1 MRVTTMRLRA
11 AALLCACA
19 LASGLAA
26 ADRADTQRIVS
37 VGGDVTEILY
47 ALGAGEHVV
56 ATDTTSLYPPEALET
71 PKVGYARTLAAEG
84 ILSLRPTLVIAS
96 GDAGPPEALD
106 QLRDAGVA
114 VRVLPRGHSVA
125 NIYAKIGEVAAA
137 IGDDARAAPLVA
149 DVERRMEAAQRTVAR
164 AHGCPRVLF
173 LLNID
178 AGAPI
183 AAGSDTGAD
192 AIIRLAGGCNVFG
205 AEQGYKPLSVE
216 AAVAAAPEVIL
227 VMQQRLDDLGG
238 IERVLENP
246 ALRLTP
252 AAREKRVVAMDGL
265 YLLGFGPRTPDAV
278 LDLARL
284 LHGDLAGDA

>member
-1 MRVTTMRLRA
+1 MRLTGRLAA
-11 AALLCACA
+11 AALLGACA
-19 LASGLAA
+19 LAVAEP
-26 ADRADTQRIVS
+26 ADTQRIVS

-47 ALGAGEHVV
+47 ALGAGEHIV
-56 ATDTTSLYPPEALET
+56 ATDTTSLYPPEALAT

-106 QLRDAGVA
+106 QLRDAGVE
-114 VRVLPRGHSVA
+114 VRVLPKGHDVA
-125 NIYAKIGEVAAA
+125 NIYAKIEDIADA
-137 IGDDARAAPLVA
+137 IGGDALAAPLVA
-149 DVERRMEAAQRTVAR
+149 DVERRMEAARRTVAR
-164 AHGCPRVLF
+164 AEGCPRVLF

-205 AEQGYKPLSVE
+205 AEHGYKPLSVE

-246 ALRLTP
+246 ALKLTP
-252 AAREKRVVAMDGL
+252 AARAKRVVAMDGL

-284 LHGDLAGDA
+284 LHGDLADDA